1 MASKQNV
8 SEWIRG
14 FRTLEMQYCSGEKW
28 CRRGESNP
36 RPRDYETLALPLSY
50 AGFRQPFMLRIR
62 LQRCQGLPRRRR
74 SVPRDQGNTPGLTS
88 DDVVKHQVSEITLAE
103 RNKRNALKL
112 DAGENQA
119 NFYPPT
125 PLR

>member
-1 MASKQNV
+1 
-8 SEWIRG
+8 
-14 FRTLEMQYCSGEKW
+14 
-28 CRRGESNP
+28 
-36 RPRDYETLALPLSY
+36 
-50 AGFRQPFMLRIR
+50 MLRIR